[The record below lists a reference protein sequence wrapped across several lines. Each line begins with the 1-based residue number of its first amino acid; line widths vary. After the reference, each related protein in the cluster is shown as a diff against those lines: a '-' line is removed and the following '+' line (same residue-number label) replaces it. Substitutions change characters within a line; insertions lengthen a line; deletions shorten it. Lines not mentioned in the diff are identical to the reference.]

1 MKARGRVHVC
11 FTVLVGVAMLLRTL
25 LLVAAFLPVLACA
38 SPSEPYGDRA
48 TDWVDDEP
56 INSTLNEQLLSSL
69 RLPLR
74 VRLASPKEVEELM
87 WVIRFMSIKR
97 GQCPCLSVWEG
108 LRMVFDMVSPED
120 VYGMQRLDA
129 LQRLL
134 SSVEMQEDTDGA
146 EGLGQIELELPQG
159 GEVLRVYVGDIFLQ
173 HRPGEQPL
181 VQVDLLAHFLR
192 QLREKGRRQRKSYI
206 RKVEENH
213 EQLRLLQQMNLK
225 RGRQERLEAAH
236 KRAKQLEMMKH
247 RSDWQQNS
255 TEYATHERPLIS
267 LVDTKATENS
277 TFAHSKGRC
286 QSIRHAIHTLQN
298 QRVVSTERR
307 MRYLRKEEEKMC
319 GTVRHSLTDLTLH
332 SESEM
337 CNSYCSS
344 YCEGIETLEN
354 WTVYSGSAVSVVQL
368 HALYHNVLLQ
378 NNNYNDT
385 AANYFSLLREIV
397 LDDVDRGVF
406 STCVELCSPS
416 VELLAEMKF
425 FAGVL
430 EILDD
435 TPGTNAEV
443 KEISPVWWG
452 RIRHAYLRIWD
463 ASHAG
468 SRRAIAAL
476 ATMKEHGMMTPRR
489 HSVAA
494 VLLFKLLSER
504 HSYFWRQAMN
514 RGPQSSGMATPS
526 AQKLLRFER
535 FFAVESSWSLVNE
548 PYLTRGRIK
557 AFTSEIDD
565 EEEDMENNGD
575 PGEPP
580 PSVFRNLFLGQLY
593 IAGIKGVPRDLKRA
607 KCLFLLLLRKLR
619 YTCDVTHPEELDV
632 SHFMEDGRG
641 GACQEQLKALHLLRE
656 SGISMGPCGLHNELH
671 ESKPHPSLRR
681 ITRSKKIH
689 DVVHKVLVLLSYV
702 HLLNGLQYDMA
713 AKYAFLAVEVSAA
726 AFYSAVTDL
735 PPDADNNF
743 VVGNISRTGKLEL
756 LKNKD
761 WPATELYTHALRRR
775 APQDSLF
782 DFTRSG
788 FLSSESLVLLAMSAF
803 RGGVAAQQD
812 IRFTIEHFFGARSCI
827 EKNGGASCRT
837 QWTFFL
843 LREAARLWEDEANVP
858 GILDRSYPSPRL
870 VDAFLLM
877 ASLLRAGNITVDDIR
892 EGDLFTSPQYCS
904 SGSPPFQPLE
914 SDTSDS
920 YRKRLLLAARQ
931 VFPFAFPGRQVMVHA
946 KNWYHFTTRDVP
958 LRELRVLR
966 AAVQCFLEEHDTNP
980 LLVSSDIHD
989 YMDTAR
995 WPWSQRVLG
1004 ILWDALLYPF
1014 TQTQAE
1020 AVEDELAKALLP
1032 NKTVDSEP
1040 ANIADGLAASVLSS
1054 RHVREATIALQ
1065 LLATALISGEPDG
1078 FTLILLEDM
1087 ERGNDHLH
1095 SFAHFI
1101 SEHVWG
1107 KSFTE
1112 VWMEEHK
1119 AAQWHHAKPK
1129 TRGRGPVFAISSRIP
1144 FRYAVPDSRME
1155 LFAQIAL
1162 KRVNIRQ
1169 QCTTSGG
1176 RVSVYGNCTLSS
1188 KTHQELIHMMALCSG
1203 VLIGAA
1209 IRKGPPFVPQR
1220 PYEGMLFPVGSSL
1233 CLRRL
1238 MQYTSSTGNSPFIGL
1253 SAKAAELLLL
1263 DLLVE
1268 LSEAQA
1274 HYYGLHLNDL
1284 DSSSMNS
1291 LGTVDGNDEA
1301 TSKKLRKHLV
1311 EPWKQ
1316 FSKDAAEEI
1325 TLPGIGEG
1333 AYYNRRL
1340 HRITGTYYAARMRRV
1355 YARVKLWL
1363 SQFVRVV

>member
-11 FTVLVGVAMLLRTL
+11 FTVLVRVAMIWRTL
-25 LLVAAFLPVLACA
+25 LVVAVFLPVLACA
-38 SPSEPYGDRA
+38 GAGEPYGDRA

-56 INSTLNEQLLSSL
+56 INNTLNEQLLSSL

-87 WVIRFMSIKR
+87 WIIRFMSIKK
-97 GQCPCLSVWEG
+97 GQCPCLSVWEE
-108 LRMVFDMVSPED
+108 LRIVFEMVSPED
-120 VYGMQRLDA
+120 VYGVQRLDA

-134 SSVEMQEDTDGA
+134 SGVEMQEDTDGA

-159 GEVLRVYVGDIFLQ
+159 GEVLRVYVGDIFLR
-173 HRPGEQPL
+173 HLSGEPPL

-192 QLREKGRRQRKSYI
+192 QIREKKRRQRKRYI

-213 EQLRLLQQMNLK
+213 KQLRLLQQMNLK

-247 RSDWQQNS
+247 RSDWQRNR
-255 TEYATHERPLIS
+255 TEYAAYERPRIS
-267 LVDTKATENS
+267 LVDTKAAENS

-286 QSIRHAIHTLQN
+286 QNIRHAIHTLQS
-298 QRVVSTERR
+298 QRVVPTERR
-307 MRYLRKEEEKMC
+307 MRYLRKEEKKMC
-319 GTVRHSLTDLTLH
+319 GTVQYFLTDLTLH

-337 CNSYCSS
+337 CNYYCSS

-354 WTVYSGSAVSVVQL
+354 WTVYSGSVVSVAQL
-368 HALYHNVLLQ
+368 HALYHNILVQ
-378 NNNYNDT
+378 NNNFNDA
-385 AANYFSLLREIV
+385 AANYFSLLREVV

-416 VELLAEMKF
+416 VELRAEMKF

-435 TPGTNAEV
+435 TPGTNGEA

-468 SRRAIAAL
+468 SRRATAAL

-489 HSVAA
+489 RPVAA
-494 VLLFKLLSER
+494 VLLFKLLSEG
-504 HSYFWRQAMN
+504 HAYFWRQAMN
-514 RGPQSSGMATPS
+514 GGPRSSGLATPS

-535 FFAVESSWSLVNE
+535 FFAVENSWSVVNE
-548 PYLTRGRIK
+548 PYLTRSRIK
-557 AFTSEIDD
+557 AFASETDD
-565 EEEDMENNGD
+565 EEDDMENNGG

-593 IAGIKGVPRDLKRA
+593 IAGVKGVPRDLKRA

-619 YTCDVTHPEELDV
+619 YTCDVTHPEELDA
-632 SHFMEDGRG
+632 SHFMEDGEG
-641 GACQEQLKALHLLRE
+641 GACQEHLKLLHLLRE
-656 SGISMGPCGLHNELH
+656 RGILMGPCGLRNESH
-671 ESKPHPSLRR
+671 GSKPHSSLRR
-681 ITRSKKIH
+681 ITRSRKIH
-689 DVVHKVLVLLSYV
+689 DVVHRALVLLSYV

-735 PPDADNNF
+735 PPDADDNF
-743 VVGNISRTGKLEL
+743 VVGNTSRTGKLDV

-775 APQDSLF
+775 APLDSLF

-803 RGGVAAQQD
+803 RGGVAAQRD
-812 IRFTIEHFFGARSCI
+812 IRFTIEHFFGARSCV

-877 ASLLRAGNITVDDIR
+877 ASLLGAGNITVDNIR
-892 EGDLFTSPQYCS
+892 EGDLFISPRYCS
-904 SGSPPFQPLE
+904 SGSSPFHPLG

-920 YRKRLLLAARQ
+920 YRKRLLRAARQ
-931 VFPFAFPGRQVMVHA
+931 AFPFAFPGRRIMVHA
-946 KNWYHFTTRDVP
+946 KNWYHFITRDVS
-958 LRELRVLR
+958 LRKLRVLR
-966 AAVQCFLEEHDTNP
+966 AAVQCFLEEHDTSP

-995 WPWSQRVLG
+995 WPWSQRVFG
-1004 ILWDALLYPF
+1004 TLWDALLYPF
-1014 TQTQAE
+1014 TQTQTE
-1020 AVEDELAKALLP
+1020 AVEDELAKTLLP
-1032 NKTVDSEP
+1032 NKTVDFEP
-1040 ANIADGLAASVLSS
+1040 ANIAGGLAASVLSS

-1065 LLATALISGEPDG
+1065 LIAAALISGEPDG

-1087 ERGNDHLH
+1087 ERGNEHLH

-1107 KSFTE
+1107 KSLME

-1144 FRYAVPDSRME
+1144 FRYAIPDSRME
-1155 LFAQIAL
+1155 LFARIAL
-1162 KRVNIRQ
+1162 KRANIRQ

-1176 RVSVYGNCTLSS
+1176 RVSLYGNCTFSS

-1203 VLIGAA
+1203 VLIDAA
-1209 IRKGPPFVPQR
+1209 IRKGPPFVPR
-1220 PYEGMLFPVGSSL
+1220 KPYEGMFFPVGSLL
-1233 CLRRL
+1233 CLRRFL
-1238 MQYTSSTGNSPFIGL
+1238 QYTSSTGNSPFVGL

-1263 DLLVE
+1263 DLLVK
-1268 LSEAQA
+1268 LAEAQA
-1274 HYYGLHLNDL
+1274 HYYGLYLNDL
-1284 DSSSMNS
+1284 GFGSMNS
-1291 LGTVDGNDEA
+1291 LDTADGNDEA
-1301 TSKKLRKHLV
+1301 ASKKLRRHLV

-1316 FSKDAAEEI
+1316 FSQDAAEEI
-1325 TLPGIGEG
+1325 ALPGIGEG
-1333 AYYNRRL
+1333 AYYNARL
-1340 HRITGTYYAARMRRV
+1340 HRVTGTYYAARMLRF
-1355 YARVKLWL
+1355 YARAKLWL
-1363 SQFVRVV
+1363 RQFVGVA